1 MNTLLALFLANALLT
16 LLVVGYV
23 VHKYNTLVELENEY
37 ENAFSQ
43 IDVQLKR
50 RYDLIPNLVET
61 AKGYLEHEQET
72 FQAVTDARRQAQAAS
87 EQAADNPGDPE
98 AMQSLQ
104 SAESQLSSSLGRLL
118 MTVEDYPDLRANAT
132 MQQLME
138 ELRTTE
144 NKVAFARQ
152 HYNDAATRYN
162 VERESFPTA
171 LLAAPLEYD
180 EAELFEMEMEEER
193 EAVDVAFTDT

>member
-1 MNTLLALFLANALLT
+1 MTT
-16 LLVVGYV
+16 LLVILAAQVVLFVLVGGYV
-23 VHKYNTLVELENEY
+23 VHKYNTLVELEKRY

-72 FQAVTDARRQAQAAS
+72 LEAVIEARTQAQAAE
-87 EQAADNPGDPE
+87 EQAAGTPGDPE

-104 SAESQLSSSLGRLL
+104 SAESRLSGSLGQLM
-118 MTVEDYPDLRANAT
+118 MTVEDYPDLKANET
-132 MQQLME
+132 MQGLME

-144 NKVAFARQ
+144 NKIAFARQ
-152 HYNDAATRYN
+152 HYNDAVTAYN
-162 VERESFPTA
+162 VERESFPTI
-171 LLAAPLEYD
+171 LLAGALGYD
-180 EAELFEMEMEEER
+180 EAELFEVELEEER
-193 EAVDVAFTDT
+193 DAVEVAFS

>member
-1 MNTLLALFLANALLT
+1 MTT
-16 LLVVGYV
+16 LLVILAAQVVLFVLVGGYV
-23 VHKYNTLVELENEY
+23 VHKYNTLVELEKRY

-72 FQAVTDARRQAQAAS
+72 LEAVIEARTQAQAAE
-87 EQAADNPGDPE
+87 EQAADTPGDPE

-104 SAESQLSSSLGRLL
+104 SAESRLSGSLGQL
-118 MTVEDYPDLRANAT
+118 MVTVEDYPNLKANET
-132 MQQLME
+132 MQGLME

-144 NKVAFARQ
+144 NKIAFARQ
-152 HYNDAATRYN
+152 HYNDAVTAYN
-162 VERESFPTA
+162 VERESFPTI
-171 LLAAPLEYD
+171 LLAGALGYD
-180 EAELFEMEMEEER
+180 EAELFEVELEEER
-193 EAVDVAFTDT
+193 DAVEVAFS